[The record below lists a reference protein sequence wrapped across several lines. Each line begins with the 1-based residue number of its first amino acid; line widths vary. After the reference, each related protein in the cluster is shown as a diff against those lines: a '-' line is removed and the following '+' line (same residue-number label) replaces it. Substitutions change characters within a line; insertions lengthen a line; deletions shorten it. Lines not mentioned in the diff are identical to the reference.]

1 MQCPFSEIDRA
12 QSTACHGAGQ
22 SVWTLLSCLLL
33 QMYRPGRLQVAL
45 SKHGSMLHTAAL
57 VHCAIHHQHRLT
69 PSPCACFADGSQFM
83 MDGSGTGSIPEQY
96 RAEVQQQLETLQKLT
111 AMALGGKLI

>member
-1 MQCPFSEIDRA
+1 MP
-12 QSTACHGAGQ
+12 
-22 SVWTLLSCLLL
+22 
-33 QMYRPGRLQVAL
+33 
-45 SKHGSMLHTAAL
+45 
-57 VHCAIHHQHRLT
+57 CAIRHQHT
-69 PSPCACFADGSQFM
+69 HPACSADGSQFM